1 MGVPISYNKLTVRQ
15 FIEAKK
21 IELAHTDILNK
32 RMALVSHFTGK
43 DAETLDLNILKW
55 QLAKVDMLLTSDINT
70 KVKEVIW
77 INKRRYK
84 TFADVTSLSKTQTK
98 LIVDQAVTA
107 KELAKNGQGDSN
119 IHRLLGLVYLRAKI
133 GTKPEFNVST
143 WDDISEDMLDAKLGD
158 VYGAVFFYS
167 NVLKKLTP
175 IIPYFLIM
183 AEMTI
188 ENHMK
193 EVNQWAATH
202 GLSS

>member
-77 INKRRYK
+77 IKGKRYK

-119 IHRLLGLVYLRAKI
+119 IHRLLGLIYLRAKI

-175 IIPYFLIM
+175 TIPYFLIM

-188 ENHMK
+188 ENHMR